1 MTALEKLEY
10 AFPDVEMTIADGFDD
25 CVIGI
30 CPLTYKVI
38 YSYNKCLDVLMSRDG
53 LTDYEA
59 IEFMEHN
66 VVHSYVGEK
75 TPIWCMDNY

>member
-1 MTALEKLEY
+1 
-10 AFPDVEMTIADGFDD
+10 
-25 CVIGI
+25 
-30 CPLTYKVI
+30 
-38 YSYNKCLDVLMSRDG
+38 MSRDG